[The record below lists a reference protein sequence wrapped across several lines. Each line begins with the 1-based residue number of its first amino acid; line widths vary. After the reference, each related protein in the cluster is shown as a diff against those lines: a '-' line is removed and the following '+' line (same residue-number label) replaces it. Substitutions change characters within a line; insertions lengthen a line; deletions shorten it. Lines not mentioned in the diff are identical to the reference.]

1 MVSIF
6 FKIFGLSILRIDGR
20 RIGNILISSEL
31 YLLEVIDNQRKKHN
45 FIWIEGPVPNSFLIK
60 IIKEKINLFPSF
72 VAFPV
77 YLISKKIKIFQNLID
92 EKPTTCGDRDVLEL
106 LEKYPIQIGLKQ
118 KYLDQGKKIL
128 ANKFDISPN
137 SKIVCLVVRDN
148 SYLKS
153 HFKRMNWSY
162 HDYRDS
168 NINNFKKLIGYLT
181 SQNYYVF
188 RMGKTAN
195 ERCNLRSDKFIDY
208 PFSDN
213 KSDFLDIYLS
223 YRCQFCITTSAG
235 IDSIAYVARKPML
248 FLNLAPLNFFWSFS
262 KRNMISFKW
271 YYSKNHKKILSFK
284 EIYELGYDSFSQ
296 KNEFEKYNLSLIE
309 LNEDELLSII
319 KEFHNYLE
327 ISFNKDK
334 NYEKYNLFAYELIKS
349 FNKQHLHSKEIR
361 SLFAIDHFEQRKMNN
376 FFE

>member
-168 NINNFKKLIGYLT
+168 TLIILKLIGFNLT
-181 SQNYYVF
+181 
-188 RMGKTAN
+188 K
-195 ERCNLRSDKFIDY
+195 L
-208 PFSDN
+208 
-213 KSDFLDIYLS
+213 L
-223 YRCQFCITTSAG
+223 CI
-235 IDSIAYVARKPML
+235 
-248 FLNLAPLNFFWSFS
+248 
-262 KRNMISFKW
+262 
-271 YYSKNHKKILSFK
+271 
-284 EIYELGYDSFSQ
+284 
-296 KNEFEKYNLSLIE
+296 
-309 LNEDELLSII
+309 
-319 KEFHNYLE
+319 
-327 ISFNKDK
+327 
-334 NYEKYNLFAYELIKS
+334 
-349 FNKQHLHSKEIR
+349 
-361 SLFAIDHFEQRKMNN
+361 
-376 FFE
+376 